1 MEKTFEIKLAGAEEE
16 HDKAEELVNAVLNG
30 AVRSL
35 NLESFSKW
43 VRYGEDD
50 EELKAQIKA
59 IKEAN
64 QNLVSLLRS
73 KTNEWSAVS
82 IKISVQLEE
91 KQHEND

>member
-1 MEKTFEIKLAGAEEE
+1 MEKTFEIKLAGPEEE
-16 HDKAEELVNAVLNG
+16 YDKAEELVSAVLNG

-50 EELKAQIKA
+50 EQLKAQIKA

-64 QNLVSLLRS
+64 QNFISLLRNEA
-73 KTNEWSAVS
+73 NEWGSVS

-91 KQHEND
+91 KQHENV